1 MSFAQDQNAAVL
13 LDGTFVKEMVNKQ
26 EDAGGRIVET
36 VTYICGPRQFQG
48 GCPGQTSPNEVG
60 NVCQGARAPDVHQH
74 TITRSE
80 VRVKKSSSGRVTATL
95 QEGDSYFPKS
105 GGGI

>member
-36 VTYICGPRQFQG
+36 VTYVDQG
-48 GCPGQTSPNEVG
+48 VILGVPKM
-60 NVCQGARAPDVHQH
+60 AL
-74 TITRSE
+74 
-80 VRVKKSSSGRVTATL
+80 RVPESK
-95 QEGDSYFPKS
+95 F
-105 GGGI
+105 